1 MRMRSTGLGK
11 TELEATIQDVK
22 RLDDAVVFYVNTTKP
37 VRWRVR
43 MVFQEQDMRV
53 LFKAIM
59 KPKNLLFILRSL
71 FSDDEKVKRTDSF

>member
-1 MRMRSTGLGK
+1 MRSTGLGK

-71 FSDDEKVKRTDSF
+71 FSDDGKVKRTDSF